1 MAFYTRCNNN
11 NTDNNT
17 NNNTT
22 HNNTH
27 SNTNNNN
34 NNKDDKVV
42 CNAIGLQ
49 VSIRLI

>member
-27 SNTNNNN
+27 NNTNNN

>member
-17 NNNTT
+17 NNNT
-22 HNNTH
+22 
-27 SNTNNNN
+27 NNNN
-34 NNKDDKVV
+34 QDDKVV